1 MNMMVDHLI
10 SRPSGGAP
18 KVSYFNYPDAFSR
31 NIGVVSTAEHDRL
44 RNCTVAIA
52 GMGGVGGDY
61 LISLVRAGV
70 GGFHLAE
77 FDEFEVF
84 NFNRQYGANVDTIG
98 RRKLDVMAE
107 MALAINPELRITKF
121 SDGINPVNIDAFLS
135 GVDLA
140 VDGIDAFAVDMHPLL
155 VNEATARGLATIA
168 AVPLGLG
175 AGVLAFGP
183 RGMSYSDYFAIR
195 PEMSDD
201 EKIVQFML
209 GFAPELHHLKYLDPK
224 TINLKA
230 RKGPS
235 SIAGCKLCTGF
246 ITTLALVALLHP
258 QDLQCVPWYTY
269 LDARLSKFHHRRLWM
284 GNRNPLQRLKSF
296 VASKRLEKMSASG

>member
-1 MNMMVDHLI
+1 MRWNMYH
-10 SRPSGGAP
+10 
-18 KVSYFNYPDAFSR
+18 FNYTDAFSR
-31 NIGVVSTAEHDRL
+31 NLGVVSSAEHERL
-44 RNCTVAIA
+44 RKCTVAIA

-77 FDEFEVF
+77 FDEFEWI
-84 NFNRQYGANVDTIG
+84 NFNRQYGANTETVG
-98 RRKLDVMAE
+98 RRKLDVMVE
-107 MALAINPELRITKF
+107 MALAINPELRITTF
-121 SDGINPVNIDAFLS
+121 DDGIHPGNIDAFLR

-140 VDGIDAFAVDMHPLL
+140 VDAIDAFAVDMHPLL
-155 VNEATARGLATIA
+155 VNAATARGLATIA
-168 AVPLGLG
+168 AVPLGMG

-183 RGMSYSDYFAIR
+183 KGMAYADYFAIQ
-195 PEMSDD
+195 PGMSDD

-209 GFAPELHHLKYLDPK
+209 GFSPELHHLKYLDPK
-224 TINLKA
+224 SINLKA

-246 ITTLALVALLHP
+246 ITTQALVALLHP

-269 LDARLSKFHHRRLWM
+269 LDARLNRFHHRRLWM

-296 VASKRLEKMSASG
+296 VAKQRLAKMTADT

>member
-1 MNMMVDHLI
+1 MDT
-10 SRPSGGAP
+10 
-18 KVSYFNYPDAFSR
+18 FNYPDAFSR

-121 SDGINPVNIDAFLS
+121 SDGIHQGNIDAFLS

-183 RGMSYSDYFAIR
+183 GGMSYSDYFAIR

>member
-1 MNMMVDHLI
+1 MYH
-10 SRPSGGAP
+10 
-18 KVSYFNYPDAFSR
+18 FNYTDAFSR
-31 NIGVVSTAEHDRL
+31 NLGVVSSAEHERL
-44 RNCTVAIA
+44 RKCTVAIA

-77 FDEFEVF
+77 FDEYEWI
-84 NFNRQYGANVDTIG
+84 NFNRQYGANTETVG
-98 RRKLDVMAE
+98 RRKLDVMVE
-107 MALAINPELRITKF
+107 MALAINPELRITTF
-121 SDGINPVNIDAFLS
+121 DDGIHPGNIDAFLS

-140 VDGIDAFAVDMHPLL
+140 VDAIDAFAVDMHPLL
-155 VNEATARGLATIA
+155 VNAATARGLATIA
-168 AVPLGLG
+168 AVPLGMG

-183 RGMSYSDYFAIR
+183 KGMAYADYFAIQ
-195 PEMSDD
+195 PGMSDD

-209 GFAPELHHLKYLDPK
+209 GFSPELHHLKYLDPK
-224 TINLKA
+224 SINLKA

-246 ITTLALVALLHP
+246 ITTQALVALLHP

-269 LDARLSKFHHRRLWM
+269 LDARLNRFHHRRLWM

-296 VASKRLEKMSASG
+296 VAKQRLAKMTADT